1 MAFSSDT
8 ETIIA
13 RLRIMCLSSL
23 GDDDN
28 VRRTVQPKSVR
39 YDISPQTDFKPM
51 MNVSESPPIS
61 LDSMNNAVKEIQR
74 YHEAD
79 RKESG
84 YFEGNMKIR
93 QTQHESTPESTAE
106 NNGTSSLD
114 KSHAETGT
122 RNEAPGLSYTT
133 TIRGKDRK
141 VKPNAVQHYNRGQ
154 SLSNDSIKSYD
165 NDTSVTRR
173 RSLGLIEER
182 ADESDSLDSRDTF
195 AQGGPGKSSESH
207 VFNISTPANNENELN
222 GSFEVDEDG
231 ITDQSEGSKKT
242 LQEETMSKPVKQAKN
257 TNLHDDATKSK
268 IYASNGDNYNNSDD
282 DYDDDDDDDDDEYDD
297 DDDDEES
304 SSLDSAFTDIETDS
318 MLDSSVLLESYEY
331 GLYSFP
337 NKESSRIG
345 LRSETKKSRRKKAK
359 SGSLDRSHL
368 KSSIP
373 ASSQS
378 KVLKESTPVFQPLS
392 EAESNKQPPGDT
404 DLTFPKVATVVNNK
418 TNGTPQKS
426 NLSALIDSKFKNTDK
441 NPLEYFAFAASDGGN
456 HKTEINI
463 FVPPSNKPI
472 RKVTVNDNIAI
483 SSCIGYIL
491 LFLYQIPSFKNEYEI
506 KYMNPNLWRLELV
519 DEDGENYGS
528 FGILDRTRILRTY
541 NNPKELALCRV
552 TDKQEMLRNEKQSK
566 LPLEFKQALI
576 DLEKTSKND
585 ESTSGYSVELSKS
598 EIDNKV
604 ELKIIINLSG
614 AKYTSHNNRIIEFFM
629 PIQATVGDL
638 LRDVCNEHKMD
649 STKFCFREVQL
660 QEKGKDKLS
669 NIQLGDSNMM
679 NSLSTNLNQ
688 GILSA
693 TKSLKDSDSI
703 LDLTSNTLELISKNN
718 PDIQSNVVSLSDPS
732 HLGITPSEL
741 TLTTPTMIS
750 PAKQLEGK
758 VNKTDKKDKKHNGH
772 MSKSKSTA
780 QSIKN
785 TIRSNNYLDNILA
798 GKNPELP
805 TNINTIYFKW
815 TVWRRKHTLI
825 NKIEKS
831 LIIDGDYIHLAPSD
845 IIVSNKNQMDNPF
858 LNNSSQTNAHL
869 HHLHHYNYS
878 NYYTSSMM
886 KTSSF
891 HVTQIIKLKRY
902 VNSKNPNHF
911 KIVINKQLDNPNP
924 NTKDSKIKKKY
935 DLEAV
940 NSSECEE
947 IIHKIN
953 WVLQVYKMS
962 YNNGSNNSL

>member
-13 RLRIMCLSSL
+13 RLRITCVSSL

-28 VRRTVQPKSVR
+28 VRRMVQPNSVR
-39 YDISPQTDFKPM
+39 YDITPQSDFKPM
-51 MNVSESPPIS
+51 MNLSESPPIS

-74 YHEAD
+74 HHEAD

-84 YFEGNMKIR
+84 YLEGNMKIR
-93 QTQHESTPESTAE
+93 QTQHELAPESGTE
-106 NNGTSSLD
+106 NNGTSTPD
-114 KSHAETGT
+114 KSRVDKGV

-141 VKPNAVQHYNRGQ
+141 TKPSAAQHYNGGR

-165 NDTSVTRR
+165 NDTSMTRR

-182 ADESDSLDSRDTF
+182 ADESDSGDSRDSF
-195 AQGGPGKSSESH
+195 AQMQPGKSLESH
-207 VFNISTPANNENELN
+207 VFSISTPANNDNDLN
-222 GSFEVDEDG
+222 GSFVTDEGG

-242 LQEETMSKPVKQAKN
+242 LQEAAMNKPVKQTKHM
-257 TNLHDDATKSK
+257 NLHDDATKSK
-268 IYASNGDNYNNSDD
+268 TYASSGNNYNNSD
-282 DYDDDDDDDDDEYDD
+282 DDDDDDDDDEYDD
-297 DDDDEES
+297 DYDDEES

-345 LRSETKKSRRKKAK
+345 LRSETKKSRRKKTK

-373 ASSQS
+373 TDSQS
-378 KVLKESTPVFQPLS
+378 KVLKESTPVFHPSLDT
-392 EAESNKQPPGDT
+392 ESNKQALGDT
-404 DLTFPKVATVVNNK
+404 GLTFPKVATVVNNK
-418 TNGTPQKS
+418 TNGTQQKS
-426 NLSALIDSKFKNTDK
+426 NLSALIDLKFKNTDI

-491 LFLYQIPSFKNEYEI
+491 LCLYQISQFKNEYGT

-541 NNPKELALCRV
+541 NNPKELALCQV
-552 TDKQEMLRNEKQSK
+552 TDKQEMLRNEKQSA

-576 DLEKTSKND
+576 DLEKSSKND
-585 ESTSGYSVELSKS
+585 ESASAYSVELSKS

-604 ELKIIINLSG
+604 ELKIIFNLLG
-614 AKYTSHNNRIIEFFM
+614 AKYTSHNNRIIDFFI

-638 LRDVCNEHKMD
+638 LRDVCNEHRLD
-649 STKFCFREVQL
+649 PTKFCFREVQF
-660 QEKGKDKLS
+660 QERGKDKLS
-669 NIQLGDSNMM
+669 NIQLGGLKMM

-688 GILSA
+688 GILLA

-741 TLTTPTMIS
+741 TLTTPTLIL
-750 PAKQLEGK
+750 PAKQLEEK
-758 VNKTDKKDKKHNGH
+758 ANKTDKKDKKYNGH
-772 MSKSKSTA
+772 MSKSKSTTK
-780 QSIKN
+780 SIKN

-858 LNNSSQTNAHL
+858 LNNPSQTNAHL

-878 NYYTSSMM
+878 NYYTSLMM

-947 IIHKIN
+947 IIQKIN

-962 YNNGSNNSL
+962 YNNGSNNLL